1 MSSGMS
7 IESEKV
13 GYKRPPA
20 RTRFQAGVSGNPTGR
35 PKNRPSFRTAL
46 MNELAA
52 PIRTEGSQA
61 AISKLDALVKTLV
74 AAAIAGNARAQALLV
89 GAITR
94 MGEVDDEDHSSLP
107 PEDREI
113 LEAFVGGEVKRRTA
127 TPKPAT
133 PGNEQ
138 TEE

>member
-1 MSSGMS
+1 MS
-7 IESEKV
+7 IESGKV

-20 RTRFQAGVSGNPTGR
+20 RTRFQPGVSGNPTGR
-35 PKNRPSFRTAL
+35 PKHRPTFRTAL
-46 MNELAA
+46 LEELAA
-52 PIRTEGSQA
+52 PIRTEGSPA
-61 AISKLDALVKTLV
+61 TVSKLQALVKTLV

-94 MGEVDDEDHSSLP
+94 MGEVDDEDHSPLP
-107 PEDREI
+107 LEDREI
-113 LEAFVGGEVKRRTA
+113 LDAFVGGEVKRRTA
-127 TPKPAT
+127 APKPSPAT